1 MQQCSYIFSFLNLE
15 NHDHHYK
22 NSSKRSVIPL
32 STNMSAVEQQQEAE
46 QQQEVPGL
54 EPVLQEEEEE
64 ALTYTGW

>member
-1 MQQCSYIFSFLNLE
+1 
-15 NHDHHYK
+15 
-22 NSSKRSVIPL
+22 
-32 STNMSAVEQQQEAE
+32 MSAVEQQQEAE